1 MSTSEVHE
9 FMRNGGF
16 SVQLS
21 NDNTFGR
28 IPIDQTLEEI
38 VVKIR
43 KHLGIPRALVW
54 NLEPYKDTT
63 WQFARNGWLC

>member
-1 MSTSEVHE
+1 MTSLPDEHREVQE

-28 IPIDQTLEEI
+28 IPIDQTLEET
-38 VVKIR
+38 VNKDME
-43 KHLGIPRALVW
+43 L
-54 NLEPYKDTT
+54 YKGTT
-63 WQFARNGWLC
+63 